1 MEAPMSTL
9 NVSMPESMREYI
21 ERQAERG
28 QYSASEYVRH
38 LIREDQ
44 KRSAQTERGL
54 LWEYLTLCAKQLDDG
69 EFAENMTAEDI
80 IAQGR
85 ARRARSA

>member
-1 MEAPMSTL
+1 MSTL
-9 NVSMPESMREYI
+9 NVSMPEAMRDYI

-28 QYSASEYVRH
+28 QYSASEYIRH

-44 KRSAQTERGL
+44 KKTAEGESDL
-54 LWEYLTLCAKQLDDG
+54 LGEYLMLCARELDEG
-69 EFAENMTAEDI
+69 LVSEVTADDI

-85 ARRARSA
+85 ARRAKRA

>member
-1 MEAPMSTL
+1 MSTL
-9 NVSMPESMREYI
+9 NVSMPEPMRDYVEA
-21 ERQAERG
+21 QAEKG

-44 KRSAQTERGL
+44 KRQSESEKAL
-54 LWEYLTLCAKQLDDG
+54 LWELLAISARELDNED
-69 EFAENMTAEDI
+69 FAEITAEDV

-85 ARRARSA
+85 ARRAVKS